1 MICSWERDTTW
12 HIMIESVGESVADK
26 PHMDWHFD
34 ADATDA
40 LALPPVVDHKSRNI
54 HKEHLSQIHDVKFF
68 SSPSKWIVD
77 NIG

>member
-1 MICSWERDTTW
+1 MREN
-12 HIMIESVGESVADK
+12 VGESVASWQTTSLSRNNK
-26 PHMDWHFD
+26 NTTNMDRHFD
-34 ADATDA
+34 VDATDA

-54 HKEHLSQIHDVKFF
+54 HKEHLSQIDHVKFL